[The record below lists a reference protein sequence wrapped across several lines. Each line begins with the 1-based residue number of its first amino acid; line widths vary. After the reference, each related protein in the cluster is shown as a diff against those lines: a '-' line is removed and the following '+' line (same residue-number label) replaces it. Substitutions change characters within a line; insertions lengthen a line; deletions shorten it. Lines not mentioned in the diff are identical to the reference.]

1 MCHGFDIRDRREFE
15 AETEEDEEVDEPS
28 FINEEATV
36 ESEIL
41 TDGGDEDEA

>member
-1 MCHGFDIRDRREFE
+1 MCHHSFDARDRREVETAQEE
-15 AETEEDEEVDEPS
+15 AEEDDEPS

-41 TDGGDEDEA
+41 TDGGDEA